1 MILKYKIATVI
12 MIVSAIVVI
21 ISASIGLYSGFFMNI
36 ETLENALITE
46 FIAAIFFLISTIQH
60 FKYK

>member
-21 ISASIGLYSGFFMNI
+21 LSALIGLYSGFFMNI
-36 ETLENALITE
+36 ETLQTALVIE
-46 FIAAIFFLISTIQH
+46 FIAGIFFSISTIKH